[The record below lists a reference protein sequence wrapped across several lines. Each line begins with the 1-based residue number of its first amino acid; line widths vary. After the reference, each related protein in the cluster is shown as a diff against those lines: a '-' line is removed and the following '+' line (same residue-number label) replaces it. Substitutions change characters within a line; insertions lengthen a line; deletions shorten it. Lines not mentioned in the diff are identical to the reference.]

1 MMDHRVYELKQH
13 DVAQELVLP
22 WPESSI
28 FLLLYIWKS
37 SKENMEHGEIN
48 QQEIKFNQIRD
59 IRRLYEE
66 ICIDILGD
74 GSWHGLC

>member
-1 MMDHRVYELKQH
+1 MIDNRVYELKQR

-48 QQEIKFNQIRD
+48 QKEIKFNQIR
-59 IRRLYEE
+59 E
-66 ICIDILGD
+66 
-74 GSWHGLC
+74 